1 MVAPYDGC
9 FVTRE
14 VGQLTRSSCF
24 SLHVN
29 TTTCAFICWF
39 QEDNYVLS
47 MLWLGLPVRMS
58 CPQVRPCSSN
68 PPVVAC
74 YAEGMVVKMD
84 WPLSDI
90 KVNGKIKRVLSGW
103 GSSVEGDLS
112 V

>member
-1 MVAPYDGC
+1 MC
-9 FVTRE
+9 FCR
-14 VGQLTRSSCF
+14 
-24 SLHVN
+24 
-29 TTTCAFICWF
+29 WF
-39 QEDNYVLS
+39 QEDDYVLS
-47 MLWLGLPVRMS
+47 MLWLGLPVRLS

-90 KVNGKIKRVLSGW
+90 KVNGEIKRVLSGW
-103 GSSVEGDLS
+103 GSSVEGVLS